1 VTLPSPTIDVPH
13 ALLPHRCPPRGT
25 GTTGSRGGHTSFV
38 LAGTWIVLT
47 TLLHGCHAPRLELRA
62 EPDTARIV
70 VDGEVQKGS
79 AVGGPIRYYG
89 TVEVAALPESDARPA
104 PRPTRTTV
112 EVDPPAP
119 LWMFPF
125 DFFVEHG
132 RALCVEDPTY
142 AASLTLEPR
151 TDVPEVGTEPAELGA
166 FRERAR
172 DAARAR

>member
-1 VTLPSPTIDVPH
+1 M
-13 ALLPHRCPPRGT
+13 
-25 GTTGSRGGHTSFV
+25 
-38 LAGTWIVLT
+38 LT

-104 PRPTRTTV
+104 PRPARTTV
-112 EVDPPAP
+112 EIEPPAP

-132 RALCVEDPTY
+132 RAFFVEDPTY

>member
-1 VTLPSPTIDVPH
+1 
-13 ALLPHRCPPRGT
+13 
-25 GTTGSRGGHTSFV
+25 
-38 LAGTWIVLT
+38 VLT
-47 TLLHGCHAPRLELRA
+47 GCNAPQLALRA

-70 VDGEVQKGS
+70 VDGEVQKS
-79 AVGGPIRYYG
+79 SSVGGPIRYYG

-104 PRPTRTTV
+104 PRPARTTV
-112 EVDPPAP
+112 EIEPPAP

-132 RALCVEDPTY
+132 RAFFVEDPTY

-151 TDVPEVGTEPAELGA
+151 TDVPEVGTEPTELDA

-172 DAARAR
+172 NAARVR

>member
-1 VTLPSPTIDVPH
+1 M
-13 ALLPHRCPPRGT
+13 
-25 GTTGSRGGHTSFV
+25 
-38 LAGTWIVLT
+38 LT

-70 VDGEVQKGS
+70 VDGEVQRGS